1 MNTATLKPALGTALE
16 RVKTMFLEVPGTQ
29 LSVADASVLAGL
41 DRDTCR
47 IFLGWL
53 EDSRFLRR
61 TSQGLY
67 TRRASDAS
75 PEDDGADARPM
86 RGQ

>member
-1 MNTATLKPALGTALE
+1 MSTGALKPAVGTALD
-16 RVKTMFLEVPGTQ
+16 RVKTVFLNVPGTQ

-41 DRDTCR
+41 DRDTCH

-53 EDSRFLRR
+53 EDARFLRR

-75 PEDDGADARPM
+75 PADDGAGARAV
-86 RGQ
+86 RGR

>member
-1 MNTATLKPALGTALE
+1 MSTGTLRPTPATALD
-16 RVKTMFLEVPGTQ
+16 RVKTVFLNVPSTQ
-29 LSVADASVLAGL
+29 LSVADASALAGL

-53 EDSRFLRR
+53 EGARFLRR

-67 TRRASDAS
+67 TRRGPDS
-75 PEDDGADARPM
+75 PADDRAVSS
-86 RGQ
+86 